1 MRPEHWLA
9 SNFWPTSAGTP
20 GGRQFLSALVHPP
33 VLLWTPWSK
42 GFLRRDPAVQR
53 FPDLFA
59 YRPGRC
65 CFARVKGRTVTP
77 AQVPQL
83 RVTVED
89 GLYERPA
96 TRSVPGGLAREGRP
110 ILARYLFGL
119 DLELQLALVSGSGG
133 GELRRESSND
143 ATSP

>member
-1 MRPEHWLA
+1 M
-9 SNFWPTSAGTP
+9 
-20 GGRQFLSALVHPP
+20 
-33 VLLWTPWSK
+33 
-42 GFLRRDPAVQR
+42 
-53 FPDLFA
+53 
-59 YRPGRC
+59 
-65 CFARVKGRTVTP
+65 TP

-89 GLYERPA
+89 GLYERPV

-110 ILARYLFGL
+110 IPALYLFGL
-119 DLELQLALVSGSGG
+119 DLELQLALVSGNGG